1 MKEIILGIWL
11 GIQSVMDFKYK
22 EIPLWFTL
30 LGGVVG
36 IVICVREER
45 TIGEVLVSCL
55 PGLVVIFFSWMTKE
69 IIGYGDGI
77 VLLVMGFYLSLSQVL
92 SVGMFAVLIAGIVAL
107 ILLTVFQK
115 KGSYR
120 IPFIPFLT
128 LAYGIDYLIRI
139 GENMR

>member
-11 GIQSVMDFKYK
+11 GIQGVMDFKYK

-45 TIGEVLVSCL
+45 TVFEVLVSCL

-77 VLLVMGFYLSLSQVL
+77 VLLVMEFYLSLSQVL
-92 SVGMFAVLIAGIVAL
+92 SIGMFAVFIAGIVAL
-107 ILLTVFQK
+107 ILLTIFQK
-115 KGSYR
+115 RGSYR

-128 LAYGIDYLIRI
+128 LAYGVDYLIRI

>member
-11 GIQSVMDFKYK
+11 GIQGVMDFKYK

-36 IVICVREER
+36 IVICVQEER
-45 TIGEVLVSCL
+45 TVFEVLVSCL

-77 VLLVMGFYLSLSQVL
+77 VLLVMEFYLSLSQVL
-92 SVGMFAVLIAGIVAL
+92 SIGMFAVFIAGIVAL
-107 ILLTVFQK
+107 ILLTIFQK
-115 KGSYR
+115 RGSYR

-128 LAYGIDYLIRI
+128 LAYGVDYLIRI

>member
-11 GIQSVMDFKYK
+11 GIQGVMDFKYK

-45 TIGEVLVSCL
+45 TVFEVLVSCL

-69 IIGYGDGI
+69 IIGFGDGI

-92 SVGMFAVLIAGIVAL
+92 SVGMFAVFIAGIVAL

-115 KGSYR
+115 GGSYR

>member
-1 MKEIILGIWL
+1 
-11 GIQSVMDFKYK
+11 MDFKYK

-45 TIGEVLVSCL
+45 TVFEVLVSCL

-92 SVGMFAVLIAGIVAL
+92 SVGMFAVFIAGIVAL

-115 KGSYR
+115 RGSYR

>member
-11 GIQSVMDFKYK
+11 GIQGVMDFKYK

-45 TIGEVLVSCL
+45 TVFEVLVSCL

-92 SVGMFAVLIAGIVAL
+92 SVGMFAVFIAGIVAL

-115 KGSYR
+115 RGSYR

>member
-11 GIQSVMDFKYK
+11 GIQGVMDFKYK

-45 TIGEVLVSCL
+45 TVFEVLVSCL

-92 SVGMFAVLIAGIVAL
+92 SVGMFAVFIAGIVAL

>member
-11 GIQSVMDFKYK
+11 GIQGVMDFKYK

-45 TIGEVLVSCL
+45 TVFEVLVSCL

-92 SVGMFAVLIAGIVAL
+92 SIGMFAVFIAGIVAL
-107 ILLTVFQK
+107 ILLTIFQK
-115 KGSYR
+115 RGSYR

-128 LAYGIDYLIRI
+128 LAYGVDYLIRI

>member
-11 GIQSVMDFKYK
+11 GIQGVMDFKYK

-45 TIGEVLVSCL
+45 TVFELLVSCL

-92 SVGMFAVLIAGIVAL
+92 SIGMFAVFIAGIVAL
-107 ILLTVFQK
+107 ILLTIFQK
-115 KGSYR
+115 RGSYR

-128 LAYGIDYLIRI
+128 LAYGVDYLIRI

>member
-11 GIQSVMDFKYK
+11 GIQGVMDFKYK
-22 EIPLWFTL
+22 EIPLWFTW

-36 IVICVREER
+36 IVICVQEER
-45 TIGEVLVSCL
+45 TVFEVLVSCL

-92 SVGMFAVLIAGIVAL
+92 SIGMFAVFIAGIVAL
-107 ILLTVFQK
+107 ILLTIFQK
-115 KGSYR
+115 RGSYR

-128 LAYGIDYLIRI
+128 LAYGVDYLIRI

>member
-11 GIQSVMDFKYK
+11 GIQGVMDFKYK

-45 TIGEVLVSCL
+45 TVFELLVSCL

-92 SVGMFAVLIAGIVAL
+92 SVGMFAVFIAGIVAL
-107 ILLTVFQK
+107 ILLTIFQK
-115 KGSYR
+115 RGSYR

-128 LAYGIDYLIRI
+128 LAYGVDYLIRI